1 MPYHRS
7 PDSPLPPRSPAP
19 ERVLWTL
26 TKGTD
31 AESAQL
37 QESDEFGVE
46 RQLLRNGGRLSPR
59 AGGGRL
65 DGGHLAGTVKPCRN
79 EQPVVNRGLL
89 TAAQHGSRRPLRR
102 SPLAV
107 RAERQVRDQQLLGRA
122 TGERA

>member
-37 QESDEFGVE
+37 QDSDDFGVE
-46 RQLLRNGGRLSPR
+46 LQLLRNGELVY
-59 AGGGRL
+59 A
-65 DGGHLAGTVKPCRN
+65 
-79 EQPVVNRGLL
+79 
-89 TAAQHGSRRPLRR
+89 RRYE
-102 SPLAV
+102 SDTLAV
-107 RAERQVRDQQLLGRA
+107 EEAAAYRRELEADVWMEA
-122 TGERA
+122 TWPAP